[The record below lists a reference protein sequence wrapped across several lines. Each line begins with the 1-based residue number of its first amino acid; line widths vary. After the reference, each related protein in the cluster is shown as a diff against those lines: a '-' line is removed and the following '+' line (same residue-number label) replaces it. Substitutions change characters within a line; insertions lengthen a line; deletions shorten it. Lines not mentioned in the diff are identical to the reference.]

1 MQISLSKNSEVPL
14 RHQLAEQVVFLITT
28 GQLQP
33 GEELPSVRTLARLLK
48 IHHNTVSEAYQDLV
62 SREWITRKRGSRL
75 TVGQAHGKIPETQRS
90 LDEIIN
96 ETIQRARDM
105 GYSLQELRA
114 RVRERLLAQ
123 PADHI
128 LVVEEEPGLRN
139 LIRREVRENSGWP
152 VEGCSPQEFESEPSL
167 AIGAQVIAP
176 NHLIG
181 TLKPLVPDD
190 RPAIPMI
197 YSSADAHLNAIS
209 RLQNPSIIAVVSIS
223 QSLLKTA
230 RSLLAAPT
238 ARKHTFQE
246 YLLNEGDSL
255 DLKSLDLVFCDTI
268 ALPMVRSRQKL
279 RYQLIDS
286 ACLEYLASVLNS
298 V

>member
-14 RHQLAEQVVFLITT
+14 RHQLAEQIVFLITT

-48 IHHNTVSEAYQDLV
+48 IHHNTISQAYQDLV
-62 SREWITRKRGSRL
+62 DREWLTRKRGSRL
-75 TVGQAHGKIPETQRS
+75 TVGQSHGRISETQPS

-96 ETIQRARDM
+96 ETIQRAKEM

-128 LVVEEEPGLRN
+128 LVVEEELGLRT
-139 LIRREVRENSGWP
+139 LIRREVQENSGWP
-152 VEGCSPQEFESEPSL
+152 IEGCSPQEFENEPSL

-181 TLKPLVPDD
+181 ILKPLVPGD

-197 YSSADAHLNAIS
+197 YSCADAHLNAIS
-209 RLQNPSIIAVVSIS
+209 RLQNPSVIAVVSIS

-230 RSLLAAPT
+230 RSLLAAAT
-238 ARKHTFQE
+238 GRKHTFQE
-246 YLLNEGDSL
+246 YLLNEDDRL
-255 DLKSLDLVFCDTI
+255 DLRGVDLVFCDTI
-268 ALPMVRSRQKL
+268 ALPRVLSRHKL

-286 ACLEYLASVLNS
+286 ACLEYLASVLTS